1 MDVLNAILRAMAVI
15 GVFAAV
21 SGGVQATQHTLEAD
35 VKAAYLYN
43 FTRYVEW
50 PAEAEKGSE
59 PFRLCVLAD
68 PAIRNAI
75 QRTVQGETVQGRPLV
90 MVAPDTPRDG
100 QQCQI
105 LYVGRSEQERAG
117 QLLAAVRDQPVLTV
131 GDFSHFTER
140 GGMIEFLLQ
149 DNRVRFDVNLPRAQ
163 QSKLRVSSNLLRVA
177 RKVLEPP
184 R

>member
-1 MDVLNAILRAMAVI
+1 MRYLPTDLDRIEVI
-15 GVFAAV
+15 RGP
-21 SGGVQATQHTLEAD
+21 GGTIWGAT
-35 VKAAYLYN
+35 
-43 FTRYVEW
+43 
-50 PAEAEKGSE
+50 
-59 PFRLCVLAD
+59 
-68 PAIRNAI
+68 
-75 QRTVQGETVQGRPLV
+75 GRPLV
-90 MVAPDTPRDG
+90 MVAPETPRDA

-105 LYVGRSEQERAG
+105 LYVGRSEQQRAET
-117 QLLAAVRDQPVLTV
+117 LLAAVRDRPVLTV
-131 GDFSHFTER
+131 ADSSRFTER